1 VLAEPA
7 LIEEVEKM
15 NIVIENPQQQQ
26 IGFVLRYNLYMME
39 VD

>member
-1 VLAEPA
+1 M
-7 LIEEVEKM
+7 EEVEKM

-26 IGFVLRYNLYMME
+26 IGFVPRYNLYMME